1 MTGRGMRFAR
11 YVFIGAG
18 VWGVIV
24 LTPLFVLVD
33 LSGKHWPPPSS
44 YPHFFYGF
52 LAIAM
57 AWQVAFLIIGSDPLR
72 FRPLMIAGILE
83 KVGFVIITAVLYVRA
98 RITAAD
104 ASVAVPD
111 ALLGILFVAAYLKTP
126 QSRR

>member
-1 MTGRGMRFAR
+1 MRFAR

-24 LTPLFVLVD
+24 LTPLFFLVD
-33 LSGKHWPPPSS
+33 VSGKHWLPPATH
-44 YPHFFYGF
+44 PHFFYGF

-57 AWQVAFLIIGSDPLR
+57 AWQVAFFIIGSDPRR

-83 KVGFVIITAVLYVRA
+83 KLGFVLTSAVLYAQSRV
-98 RITAAD
+98 TASD

-111 ALLGILFVAAYLKTP
+111 ALLGILFAAAYVRTADAG
-126 QSRR
+126 R

>member
-1 MTGRGMRFAR
+1 MRFAR

-24 LTPLFVLVD
+24 LTPLFFLVD
-33 LSGKHWPPPSS
+33 VSGKHWLPPATH
-44 YPHFFYGF
+44 PHFFYGF

-57 AWQVAFLIIGSDPLR
+57 AWQVAFFIIGSDPRR

-83 KVGFVIITAVLYVRA
+83 KFGFVLTSAVLYAQSRV
-98 RITAAD
+98 TASD

-111 ALLGILFVAAYLKTP
+111 ALLGILFAAAYVRTADAG
-126 QSRR
+126 R